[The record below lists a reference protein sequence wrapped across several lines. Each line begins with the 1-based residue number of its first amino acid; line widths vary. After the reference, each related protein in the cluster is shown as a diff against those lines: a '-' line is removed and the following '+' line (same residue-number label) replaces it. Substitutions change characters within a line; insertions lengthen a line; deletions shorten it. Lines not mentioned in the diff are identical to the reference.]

1 MKIMYC
7 RKLSALVL
15 MGLLLLQVG
24 CARQG
29 GGERTEKRSDKDVPE
44 VTIKTPGMSY
54 EGEDGDNDIQD
65 APVIQG
71 VAKPKINIFIENS
84 ASMNGFIND
93 ASEFQDAITKLTSKL
108 KNAYQKDNIHLG
120 FINASIVTQKG
131 EDPYD
136 VMESMLVNKQ
146 FKTAGNTSSTDLNK
160 LIELVLSNTNENTLT
175 FFISD
180 CIYSIKDK
188 GTTQALL
195 AKCQNGTM
203 DKFQEKLKEFD
214 DLSILFIRM
223 VSNFNGGYWDYLH
236 PSGKASQQ
244 LMDCNRPY
252 FICVVGSDSNI
263 KELNS
268 KIRMEDLKGYGQQ
281 YYLSGKDY
289 SNTFYMVVSKPY
301 NSGAFSI
308 ENNFTIKQRRSSD
321 IQFAIAINLDGFPM
335 TEEEKSN
342 MDNYVVEGDF
352 NLVKIEPIG
361 NKTLFSPNEK
371 NNVVTNGCTHL
382 LVVSSNG
389 YPSDFSIKI
398 KPTIAEWVNQ
408 FTSTNDTEISKDNE
422 EELSKT
428 FGISYFINGAAAA
441 YERDSYFTMNIKI
454 KH

>member
-1 MKIMYC
+1 M
-7 RKLSALVL
+7 
-15 MGLLLLQVG
+15 QVP
-24 CARQG
+24 
-29 GGERTEKRSDKDVPE
+29 KVNFPLDS
-44 VTIKTPGMSY
+44 PGMSF
-54 EGEDGDNDIQD
+54 DGDDGDDVFYNSETEKTDYPIQ
-65 APVIQG
+65 
-71 VAKPKINIFIENS
+71 INLFIENS
-84 ASMNGFIND
+84 ASMNGFINN
-93 ASEFQDAITKLTSKL
+93 ASEFQNAITALTSKL
-108 KNAYQKDNIHLG
+108 KDKYGKNYIHLG
-120 FINASIVTQKG
+120 FINSSVITKFG
-131 EDPYD
+131 DDPYK
-136 VMESMLVNKQ
+136 VVENMLVKDN
-146 FKTAGNTSSTDLNK
+146 FTNAGKTSTTDLNN
-160 LIELVLSNTNENTLT
+160 LIKLVLDNTDNHTLS

-188 GTTQALL
+188 GTTTTLL
-195 AKCQNGTM
+195 EGCQNGTM
-203 DKFQEKLKEFD
+203 DKFQEKLKDFY

-268 KIRMEDLKGYGQQ
+268 RIRMKDLKGYCQQ

-289 SNTFYMVVSKPY
+289 SNTFYTVVSKPY

>member
-1 MKIMYC
+1 MKKADY
-7 RKLSALVL
+7 RELTLLVL
-15 MGLLLLQVG
+15 LGLMLFQSG

-29 GGERTEKRSDKDVPE
+29 GGTNEKLDEPVVVENTEQTVALGQTEIKQ
-44 VTIKTPGMSY
+44 VT
-54 EGEDGDNDIQD
+54 
-65 APVIQG
+65 
-71 VAKPKINIFIENS
+71 PKINIFIENS
-84 ASMNGFIND
+84 ASMNGFINN
-93 ASEFQDAITKLTSKL
+93 ASGFQNAMLALTSKL
-108 KNAYQKDNIHLG
+108 KNRYGKDNLNLG
-120 FINASIVTQKG
+120 FINANVVPQHG
-131 EDPYD
+131 EDPYQL
-136 VMESMLVNKQ
+136 MNKMLVKSN
-146 FKTAGNTSSTDLNK
+146 FTSAGLTSTTDLNN
-160 LIELVLSNTNENTLT
+160 LIKLVLGNTDENSLT
-175 FFISD
+175 FFVSD
-180 CIYSIKDK
+180 CIYSIKNDK
-188 GTTQALL
+188 STTTTRLEG
-195 AKCQNGTM
+195 CQNGTM
-203 DKFQEKLKEFD
+203 DVFQEKLKDFY

-289 SNTFYMVVSKPY
+289 SNTFYTVVSKPY

-361 NKTLFSPNEK
+361 NNTLFSPNEK